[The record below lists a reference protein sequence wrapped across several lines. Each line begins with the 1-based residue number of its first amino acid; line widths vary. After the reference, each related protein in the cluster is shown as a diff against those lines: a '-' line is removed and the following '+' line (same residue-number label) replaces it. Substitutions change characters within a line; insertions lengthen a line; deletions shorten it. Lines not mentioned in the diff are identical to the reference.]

1 MRFSTIFLVLTL
13 VFVIYAAPRP
23 AAFEINGQGAHI
35 ATREALDLPSYNPA
49 MVDPNLLSAWNR
61 MSKRV
66 LPNHNPPNG
75 RHLYAQLMRSDL
87 MYPQSHSPLRP
98 IRVSPERKH
107 ADTDNNLLSNMQE
120 FFQSPPVKKA
130 LGVNVYDLTV
140 SQRQSSE
147 RTASDSPIEFF
158 WVMDFESRNQW
169 GNGSFNIET
178 HTGELSRK
186 GNMIY
191 PFLDRHA
198 LDIIYTSV
206 SAQPDKELANEEKG
220 KVQSGMIKFFG
231 EENVQGLL
239 AQHGAYVKA
248 PLFDCLGFGSTV
260 EFSLRYEKDGKS
272 WGGGEVNIENGAAT
286 LYGSNWRDIYKASK
300 TVTSSDYEF

>member
-1 MRFSTIFLVLTL
+1 
-13 VFVIYAAPRP
+13 
-23 AAFEINGQGAHI
+23 
-35 ATREALDLPSYNPA
+35 
-49 MVDPNLLSAWNR
+49 
-61 MSKRV
+61 
-66 LPNHNPPNG
+66 
-75 RHLYAQLMRSDL
+75 MRSDL
-87 MYPQSHSPLRP
+87 MYPQSHSPLR
-98 IRVSPERKH
+98 VSPERMH
-107 ADTDNNLLSNMQE
+107 ADTDNNLLSNMQK

-130 LGVNVYDLTV
+130 LNVNANDLTV
-140 SQRQSSE
+140 GQRQSSE
-147 RTASDSPIEFF
+147 RTGDSPIEFF

-178 HTGELSRK
+178 RTGELSRN

-206 SAQPDKELANEEKG
+206 SAQPDKKLTNEEKG

-239 AQHGAYVKA
+239 AQHEAYVKA
-248 PLFDCLGFGSTV
+248 PLFDCPGFGPTV
-260 EFSLRYEKDGKS
+260 EFSLRYEKDGKP

-286 LYGSNWRDIYKASK
+286 LYGSNWRDIYKIIG
-300 TVTSSDYEF
+300 VGLISSGAEVETRRRCPNITDFAYVDRRATAEF